1 MHGVECH
8 EGKYMAQSSAP
19 LLLAKL
25 PVGFMSGKLLQ
36 RYCPKH
42 LGEGEVRHS
51 KIIALSTIISPVLI
65 TLLWGYIS
73 GGGTASSGGGNS
85 NDDGE
90 GLIIDGSD
98 KYTIEGGTSM
108 EDGDPTGESSSE
120 YSYQRRKPLTSSISL
135 PRVRR
140 EERPLV

>member
-51 KIIALSTIISPVLI
+51 KTNRAEHDNFT
-65 TLLWGYIS
+65 
-73 GGGTASSGGGNS
+73 
-85 NDDGE
+85 
-90 GLIIDGSD
+90 GLDQPPLGLHL
-98 KYTIEGGTSM
+98 G
-108 EDGDPTGESSSE
+108 
-120 YSYQRRKPLTSSISL
+120 RRHRK
-135 PRVRR
+135 
-140 EERPLV
+140 